1 LPLSPSIPFTGEY
14 WIFYWPRRGP
24 GEEASRS
31 YGTPLTSAYRS
42 TDDDPFVMEARQ
54 PLAAPIDAGCCRA
67 LEVVF
72 DSRDPQP
79 ENVLLELVLL
89 DSSAPE
95 PLRLSLGAVALTPSF
110 SGQGFIRFDAPAAG
124 LPSFDEVVV
133 RFHLEEPRMLHS
145 ARVAIE
151 RFDLVP

>member
-1 LPLSPSIPFTGEY
+1 
-14 WIFYWPRRGP
+14 
-24 GEEASRS
+24 
-31 YGTPLTSAYRS
+31 
-42 TDDDPFVMEARQ
+42 MEARQ

-110 SGQGFIRFDAPAAG
+110 SGQGYIRFDAPAAG
-124 LPSFDEVVV
+124 LPSFDEIVV